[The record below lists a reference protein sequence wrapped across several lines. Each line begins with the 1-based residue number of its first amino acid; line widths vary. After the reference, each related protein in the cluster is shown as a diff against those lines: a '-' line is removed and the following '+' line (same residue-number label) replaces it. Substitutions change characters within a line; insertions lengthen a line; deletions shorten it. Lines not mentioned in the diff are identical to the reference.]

1 MGLFSRP
8 KGPRARQQ
16 VAALPQA
23 SIGQYTGVP
32 LPQDPRQTLLDQ
44 LLPTM
49 LGVGP
54 STAAVRLSAS
64 TDRCSRYFG
73 TDGLPPLRFPLSGP
87 PKVNQPED
95 LETAIYKNN
104 HP

>member
-1 MGLFSRP
+1 MRLLKRKKP
-8 KGPRARQQ
+8 
-16 VAALPQA
+16 AAAGAPAQA

-44 LLPTM
+44 ILPTL

-64 TDRCSRYFG
+64 TDRAHRYFG
-73 TDGLPPLRFPLSGP
+73 TDALAPLRMPLSGAP
-87 PKVNQPED
+87 HINQPDDFEQ
-95 LETAIYKNN
+95 AIYKPNS
-104 HP
+104 